1 MRPEDEEVYIRER
14 ERLHQEELRKRAKTD
29 HFFDKWEKRLFGTEE
44 EQARRRLEKQAAE
57 KRRQEEQE
65 EFLRI
70 LWWMF
75 RWLVLPGGIVFG
87 LYRYLQNY
95 EKSALIQIAA
105 IGVSVAG
112 FTLLFMKR
120 RQIRTYWSFRKV
132 LSQIKSAYPDADQ
145 DSSSHAKWVRMIDR
159 RTNTVRIC
167 PPRYAAKHIAEYKH
181 FELAQPILPIS
192 RESRT
197 RVDDGFR
204 SGDRDGGGGG
214 DRGGFGGGF
223 GDMPPQDR
231 GRREKGDRRHE
242 KDDYED

>member
-1 MRPEDEEVYIRER
+1 MRPEDEEIYIRER
-14 ERLHQEELRKRAKTD
+14 ERLHQEELRKRAKAD
-29 HFFDKWEKRLFGTEE
+29 HFFDKWGKRLFGTEE

-75 RWLVLPGGIVFG
+75 RWLVLPAGIVYG

-95 EKSALIQIAA
+95 DKSALIQIAA

-112 FTLLFMKR
+112 FTLLFVKW

-132 LSQIKSAYPDADQ
+132 LSQIKSANLTTRDQ
-145 DSSSHAKWVRMIDR
+145 NSRSHAEWVRIIDR

-167 PPRYAAKHIAEYKH
+167 PPRYAAKLIAEYKH
-181 FELAQPILPIS
+181 YELVQPSPPRS
-192 RESRT
+192 CESDHRG
-197 RVDDGFR
+197 RGR
-204 SGDRDGGGGG
+204 SDYGE
-214 DRGGFGGGF
+214 
-223 GDMPPQDR
+223 MAPQDR
-231 GRREKGDRRHE
+231 DRHKRGDRRHE